1 MKKNNDIIM
10 QIILILIS
18 SVSFVLW
25 SVVVTWN
32 QTMLS
37 ERWIVDRLIFARIT
51 FFCCSL
57 LVLVEKPIILY
68 RYLIAILFGIW
79 ILYLITIGNFE
90 ILNVLLIL
98 FWGAWCLLLHKDQ
111 QERIARKRKWT
122 WRLYAFGMISQK
134 AMVIAIITAIA
145 LITSLEKTRIQCDS
159 FITLWRFDYFN
170 AYLPVWTSDLQTWNN
185 ETTWSTNDLLW
196 LGKEVVVIWSTAL
209 KDIFSLLNE
218 QKGILQNQTC
228 SFINSQIEL
237 LKDRPQ
243 RKFAWI
249 FLLYFFLRPIFY
261 VLFWTSGWLQA
272 ILRYILIYFKIIRK
286 KTYQDTII
294 SFSL

>member
-1 MKKNNDIIM
+1 M
-10 QIILILIS
+10 QIVLILIC
-18 SVSFVLW
+18 SVSFVMW
-25 SVVVTWN
+25 SFVITWN
-32 QTMLS
+32 QTILS
-37 ERWIVDRLIFARIT
+37 DRWIVDRLIFARIT

-57 LVLVEKPIILY
+57 LVLIKKPIIPY
-68 RYLIAILFGIW
+68 HFLITILFGVW
-79 ILYLITIGNFE
+79 ILYLITTGNFGL
-90 ILNVLLIL
+90 LNVILVLL
-98 FWGAWCLLLHKDQ
+98 WWVWCLFVYKNQ
-111 QERIARKRKWT
+111 QKRIARKRTRTWT
-122 WRLYAFGMISQK
+122 LYAFSGLSQK
-134 AMVIAIITAIA
+134 AMIIAIITSIA
-145 LITSLEKTRIQCDS
+145 VINSLGKTGIQCDS

-170 AYLPVWTSDLQTWNN
+170 AYLPTWSSVLQTWNN
-185 ETTWSTNDLLW
+185 TITWSNNDLFS

>member
-1 MKKNNDIIM
+1 
-10 QIILILIS
+10 
-18 SVSFVLW
+18 
-25 SVVVTWN
+25 
-32 QTMLS
+32 
-37 ERWIVDRLIFARIT
+37 
-51 FFCCSL
+51 
-57 LVLVEKPIILY
+57 VLVEKPIILY